1 MFQPVLDPLG
11 GSLGLSSLVA
21 ALPLVVFFVLLGVLR
36 VQAWL
41 SGLAAL
47 ATSIAV
53 AVAAYGM
60 PVGQSL
66 NSAVLGALFGL
77 FPIMWIVVNALW
89 VYQMTVDTGHFEV
102 LRRSFGKLSDDQRLQ
117 AVIVAFCFG
126 ALLEALAGFG
136 APVAISSVML
146 IALGFKPFKAAT
158 VALVANTAPVAFGAM
173 GTPVITLSELT
184 GLPLEDVSSMVGRQ
198 TPLLA
203 AVVPLLLVY
212 LVDGRRGVRQ
222 TWWPALVC
230 GLSFAAAQ
238 FVCSNY
244 MSVELTDV
252 VAALVSVGMLVLVM
266 RTTKI
271 PAPEPADI
279 SGDDEAGGP
288 SPAKGGATP
297 DGGAATGGTGAGTGP
312 GTGAEPA
319 TRTRSPQT
327 GTTADTTAGTT
338 ADTTADTGTKPYAET
353 QDSTRAAVNAYL
365 PYAVIIVIFALTKL
379 PAVKTVLEEK
389 GTVLFNWP
397 GLHVADPVSGK
408 PAASTV
414 FKFDWLP
421 ATGTMLLL
429 SGVITAVLLAVSPRV
444 ATRAYGRTLHQLR
457 WAILTVATVL
467 ALAYV
472 MNLSG
477 QTATIGNFIAGAGA
491 ALAFLS
497 PVLGW
502 LGVAVTGSDTSANAL
517 FGILQ
522 VTAAKNSGYAPEL
535 LAAANSSGGVL
546 GKMLSPQNLAIAA
559 AAAGLGGREP
569 ELLRKVVGWS
579 LALLLLMCVLVFLQS
594 TSVLGWML
602 PA

>member
-11 GSLGLSSLVA
+11 GSLGWSSLVA
-21 ALPLVVFFVLLGVLR
+21 ALPLVVFFVMLGILR
-36 VQAWL
+36 IQAWL
-41 SGLAAL
+41 SALAAL
-47 ATSIAV
+47 AASVVVAV
-53 AVAAYGM
+53 AVYGM

-66 NSAVLGALFGL
+66 NSALLGALFGL

-184 GLPLEDVSSMVGRQ
+184 GLPLADVSSTVGRQ

-203 AVVPLLLVY
+203 AIVPVLLVY

-222 TWWPALVC
+222 TWLPAFAC
-230 GLSFAAAQ
+230 GLAFAVAQ
-238 FVCSNY
+238 FVTSNY
-244 MSVELTDV
+244 LSVELTDV
-252 VAALVSVGMLVLVM
+252 VAALFAVGVLVVVM
-266 RTTKI
+266 RAGRTYTPGG
-271 PAPEPADI
+271 PAPATG
-279 SGDDEAGGP
+279 SGGDAESGAG
-288 SPAKGGATP
+288 
-297 DGGAATGGTGAGTGP
+297 DGSAATGGSSGTGGPAPAASDSRTGP
-312 GTGAEPA
+312 GTG
-319 TRTRSPQT
+319 TTT
-327 GTTADTTAGTT
+327 GTDT
-338 ADTTADTGTKPYAET
+338 EVH
-353 QDSTRAAVNAYL
+353 DSTGAAVKAYL
-365 PYAVIIVIFALTKL
+365 PYGVIILVFAVTQI
-379 PAVKTVLEEK
+379 PSVKTLLEK
-389 GTVLFNWP
+389 GSVLFDWP
-397 GLHVADPVSGK
+397 GLDVADPVSGK
-408 PAASTV
+408 PVASTV
-414 FKFDWLP
+414 FNFNWLP

-429 SGVITAVLLAVSPRV
+429 SGVVTAVLLAVAPGV
-444 ATRAYGRTLHQLR
+444 AARAYGRTLHQLR

-477 QTATIGNFIAGAGA
+477 QTSTIGHFIAGAGA

-522 VTAAKNSGYAPEL
+522 VTAAKNSGYQPEL

-559 AAAGLGGREP
+559 AATGLGGREP

-579 LALLLLMCVLVFLQS
+579 LALLLVMCVLVYLQS
-594 TSVLGWML
+594 TPVLGWML
-602 PA
+602 LS